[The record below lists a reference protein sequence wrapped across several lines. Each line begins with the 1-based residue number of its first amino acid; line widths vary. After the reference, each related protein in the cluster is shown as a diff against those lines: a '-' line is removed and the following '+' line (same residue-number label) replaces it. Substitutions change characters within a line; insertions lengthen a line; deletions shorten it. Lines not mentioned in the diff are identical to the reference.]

1 MVGTKIQ
8 IDPDWFPDR
17 FGYVSLLIK
26 LKYFPDQTG
35 NLSRSDGWTEIQI
48 YFDWFPE
55 RSGYSS
61 GASALFFTVQLS
73 LIEVWLGYLTG
84 GKHGKNILYVCPRK
98 YNLY

>member
-35 NLSRSDGWTEIQI
+35 NLSRSEGWTEIQI
-48 YFDWFPE
+48 YLDWFPE

-61 GASALFFTVQLS
+61 GASALFFTVYDAGPPLALVCVSLLS
-73 LIEVWLGYLTG
+73 
-84 GKHGKNILYVCPRK
+84 
-98 YNLY
+98 